1 MYKYAFF
8 TGSCLSLPA
17 INYLIKSD
25 QLACVILPDAAINP
39 DLQQLQQW
47 LQQQQITILHYN
59 KLDDQPFLAKLD
71 ELRVNRGLIYLFRH
85 QIKTP
90 LIQYFNGALA
100 NVHPS
105 SLPDYKGPQ
114 PLYWQIRNGEPLT
127 RLTIHK
133 VTEELDGG
141 DIGCDVEID
150 IHPFDTIKCLHQK
163 VAQYLPYLVS
173 QFIQLDQTGELRW
186 QKQRP
191 NSNKLAPTLQHSE
204 LVINWHQHSSTDVVN
219 IARAGNADMGC
230 AVFYVGQ
237 SAFQLLQATEV
248 ECVLHGIQ
256 PGTVIELDKQTGLVI
271 KTHDS
276 ALKLD
281 IIGAQQ
287 GYLDGYR
294 FALLFAID
302 PGMVLGK

>member
-1 MYKYAFF
+1 M
-8 TGSCLSLPA
+8 SLPA

-186 QKQRP
+186 QSKD
-191 NSNKLAPTLQHSE
+191 LTA
-204 LVINWHQHSSTDVVN
+204 ISSLLLCSTRSWSLIGIN
-219 IARAGNADMGC
+219 IAVLMLSILQ
-230 AVFYVGQ
+230 GQ
-237 SAFQLLQATEV
+237 AMLIWGVLCFMLGKVHFNYCKPLRLSACYMAFNQ
-248 ECVLHGIQ
+248 
-256 PGTVIELDKQTGLVI
+256 
-271 KTHDS
+271 
-276 ALKLD
+276 
-281 IIGAQQ
+281 
-287 GYLDGYR
+287 
-294 FALLFAID
+294 ALLLSWINKQVWSLK
-302 PGMVLGK
+302 PMIVRLS